1 MEKFAFIIHPMDVR
15 RDASRKYPVLK
26 YFPNSFVEYL
36 MTKISPKLM
45 SHIQGVQSITGAQ
58 AEGWLIGCP
67 LGPHQLTGDTGLPI
81 EFIYDKIAQGGV
93 LAAELGAKVVGLGA
107 FTSVAGDAGISVAKR
122 LEGIINVTSGNSY
135 TVYTAVEGLL
145 RAAEL
150 MEVDLPN
157 ARVAIIGATG
167 SIGAVCA
174 KVLSPQ
180 VGCIDLVGRTPEKL
194 EALRAELSALPG
206 GRATASISTDI
217 PNALRQADLVL
228 AVSSAGK
235 DLIFPEDLKT
245 GAVVCDVAR
254 PRDVSKTVIEK
265 RDDVLVIEGGVI
277 DVPGNVN
284 FNFNFGFPDK
294 TAYACMSETMLMA
307 LEGTYEPYTLGR
319 DLTVEQVLRIG
330 ELAKK
335 HGFKL
340 AGFRAFETSV
350 TPDTIA
356 RVRDNALRK
365 KNSSAKPSPVIEAPR
380 TLAGATS

>member
-45 SHIQGVQSITGAQ
+45 SHIEGVESLTGAQ

-81 EFIYDKIAQGGV
+81 EFVYDRIAQCGV
-93 LAAELGAKVVGLGA
+93 MAAELGAKVVGLGA

-150 MEVDLPN
+150 MEIDIPN

-180 VGCIDLVGRTPEKL
+180 VGAIDLVGRNSEKL
-194 EALRAELSALPG
+194 ELLRLELDALPNG
-206 GRATASISTDI
+206 HATHSISVDV
-217 PNALRQADLVL
+217 PNSLRQADLVL

-235 DLIFPEDLKT
+235 DLIFPEDLKV

-265 RDDVLVIEGGVI
+265 RNDVLVIEGGVI

-307 LEGTYEPYTLGR
+307 LEGTYEPYSLGR

-330 ELAKK
+330 DLAKK

-340 AGFRAFETSV
+340 AGFRAFETGV
-350 TPDTIA
+350 TPETIA
-356 RVRDNALRK
+356 LVRENAK
-365 KNSSAKPSPVIEAPR
+365 KNRSSVPKSTPITPTSHE
-380 TLAGATS
+380 LAAVS

>member
-45 SHIQGVQSITGAQ
+45 SHIEGVESPTGAQ

-93 LAAELGAKVVGLGA
+93 MAAELGAKVVGLGA
-107 FTSVAGDAGISVAKR
+107 FTSVAGDAGLSVAKR

-150 MEVDLPN
+150 MEIDIPN

-180 VGCIDLVGRTPEKL
+180 VGAIDLVGRNPEKL
-194 EALRAELSALPG
+194 ESLRQELDALPN
-206 GRATASISTDI
+206 GRATHSISVDV

-235 DLIFPEDLKT
+235 DLIFPEDLKV

-265 RDDVLVIEGGVI
+265 RNDVLVIEGGVI

-330 ELAKK
+330 DLAKK

-340 AGFRAFETSV
+340 AGFRAFETGV
-350 TPDTIA
+350 TPETIA
-356 RVRDNALRK
+356 RVRENAK
-365 KNSSAKPSPVIEAPR
+365 KNRSSAPKSAPVAQ
-380 TLAGATS
+380 TSHGLAAAS